1 MKRLIAFLLI
11 PFSAFGAA
19 TVTFNLADF
28 VASTPQRKTMMV
40 VPLST
45 PRGNSG
51 NSTVIMSER
60 KYYNTGTNGV
70 VTITNMNEGLYQCSL
85 YGLTSTSVFR
95 VNVPDTN
102 GTLVA
107 SDILITP
114 STVALET
121 EEGTTLD
128 LE

>member
-1 MKRLIAFLLI
+1 MKRFIAILLI
-11 PFSAFGAA
+11 PCSVFGAA
-19 TVTFNLADF
+19 TVTFNLTDF
-28 VASTPQRKTMMV
+28 VATTPQRKTMMV
-40 VPLST
+40 APMST

-60 KYYNTGTNGV
+60 RYYNTGTNGV
-70 VTITNMNEGLYQCSL
+70 VSITNMNEGLYQCSL
-85 YGLTSTSVFR
+85 YGNTSTSVFR

-102 GTLVA
+102 GTLNA
-107 SDILITP
+107 SDILITL